1 MELYARWH
9 NVPNQGPSILAVS
22 IVFVS
27 LSGLAVGTRL
37 VRRLCMVG
45 GGMGVDDWL
54 ISFALTM
61 AVGHSIGDISSV
73 AAYGYGK
80 HEADL
85 PSNMRGSH
93 QADLLFW
100 ISQIL
105 YKSCV
110 LTTKESI
117 LFLYLRLFT
126 VGHPRFRRAV
136 YIAISIV
143 ALYYTISIIITIF
156 ECRPVAR
163 SWDKATPGTC
173 MNIGIFFYANAS
185 FNVAS
190 DLIVMGLPVPV
201 IAKLQLAKKTRIGL
215 GFLFFIGTIA
225 TVASVVRFFTLQQG
239 GKIHD
244 ISWTTSKSTIWS
256 CVEINLAILC
266 ACLPILRVPL
276 QTLLPRVFGHRS
288 TDHTSSAATNN
299 TITTFVSP
307 PTVAGSGGW
316 SRISHHYHHRGK
328 DANTGVE
335 RVQLADLSRKAEE
348 GGASEDDRR
357 LVVDEGRIVRTTD
370 FMVDYGAPRR
380 T

>member
-1 MELYARWH
+1 
-9 NVPNQGPSILAVS
+9 
-22 IVFVS
+22 
-27 LSGLAVGTRL
+27 
-37 VRRLCMVG
+37 
-45 GGMGVDDWL
+45 
-54 ISFALTM
+54 M

-85 PSNMRGSH
+85 PQNIRGSH

-117 LFLYLRLFT
+117 LFLYLRLFN

-143 ALYYTISIIITIF
+143 ALYYAISIVITIF

-163 SWDKATPGTC
+163 SWDKTIHGTC
-173 MNIGIFFYANAS
+173 MNVGIFFYANAS
-185 FNVAS
+185 FNVVS
-190 DLIVMGLPVPV
+190 DLMVMGLPVPV

-215 GFLFFIGTIA
+215 AFLFFVGTIA

-239 GKIHD
+239 GKTQD

-276 QTLLPRVFGHRS
+276 QTLFPRVFGHRS
-288 TDHTSSAATNN
+288 ADHSSAATNN

-307 PTVAGSGGW
+307 STAAGGGGW

-328 DANTGVE
+328 DVSADVE
-335 RVQLADLSRKAEE
+335 RVQLEDLSRKAVE
-348 GGASEDDRR
+348 GGASEDERR

-370 FMVDYGAPRR
+370 FMVDYGTSRR